1 MSKKPFLVTLLP
13 AIEVDLGRWL
23 LHHWQIDYDEHPHAP
38 IFHVLALKW
47 YGVGA
52 KGYPLFICDNQ
63 KHSTVQAM
71 VEKFDPLTAPE
82 NRLVPDETTE
92 KALHDEVMKLR
103 HEFHAGIGSGSRT
116 WAYYNLLPH
125 KKLTWASFTTGVP
138 WWETLFLTFGYGII
152 KYLMSKAIGLGPKEA
167 QQGLDK
173 VRADFD
179 RCEKILSDGRQYLVG
194 DRLTLADLTF
204 ATAGAPMVL
213 ANGYGG
219 HLPTIDKVPPEMYSI
234 VTEMRARPAGAYIQ
248 RIYDEHR
255 LKAPARS
262 GGV

>member
-23 LHHWQIDYDEHPHAP
+23 LHLWQIDYDEHPHAP
-38 IFHVLALKW
+38 IFHVLALFW
-47 YGVGA
+47 YGVGP
-52 KGYPLFICDNQ
+52 KGYPLFIRDGQ
-63 KHSTVQAM
+63 KYSTVKVM

-82 NRLVPDETTE
+82 HRLVPDATSE

-103 HEFHAGIGSGSRT
+103 QEFHAEIGSGSRT
-116 WAYYNLLPH
+116 WAYFNLLPH
-125 KKLTWASFTTGVP
+125 KKLTWPSFTAGVP
-138 WWETLFLTFGYGII
+138 WWETFFLSFGYGVI
-152 KYLMSKAIGLGPKEA
+152 KLLMSMAIGLGAKAAE
-167 QQGLDK
+167 QGLDK

-179 RCEKILSDGRQYLVG
+179 RCEEMLSDGRQYLVG

-219 HLPTIDKVPPEMYSI
+219 HLPTIEQVPPEMRSI
-234 VTEMRARPAGAYIQ
+234 IAELRARPAGAYIQ

-255 LKAPARS
+255 LKAPAREQK
-262 GGV
+262 